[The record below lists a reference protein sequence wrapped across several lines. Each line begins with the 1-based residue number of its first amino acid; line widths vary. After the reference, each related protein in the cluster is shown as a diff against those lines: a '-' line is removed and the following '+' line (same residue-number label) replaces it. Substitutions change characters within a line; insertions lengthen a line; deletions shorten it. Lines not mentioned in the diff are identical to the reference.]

1 MVGRLRMSCLVECF
15 RSGVREE
22 DLQDVDRRITDSVA
36 ALPDVDDLR
45 YLGSILV
52 LDDEVVLCLFDGPLA
67 TVRRVVEHAGVP
79 YERIL
84 RTTRTMG

>member
-1 MVGRLRMSCLVECF
+1 MSCLVECF
-15 RSGVREE
+15 WSGVREE
-22 DLQDVDRRITDSVA
+22 DVQDVDRRITDSVA
-36 ALPDVDDLR
+36 QLPDVDELR

-52 LDDEVVLCLFDGPLA
+52 HDDEVVLCLFDGPPG

-84 RTTRTMG
+84 RATRTVG

>member
-1 MVGRLRMSCLVECF
+1 MSCLVECF
-15 RSGVREE
+15 WSGVREE

-36 ALPDVDDLR
+36 ALPDGDELQ

-52 LDDEVVLCLFDGPLA
+52 LDDEVMLCLFDGPLG
-67 TVRRVVEHAGVP
+67 TVRRVVEHARVP

-84 RTTRTMG
+84 RTTRTVG